1 MIHVLLDGGIAQ
13 LTLDSRKGNM
23 LSKEDI
29 VMFAEYISGAAKD
42 PDVSGL
48 LLTGAGAA
56 FCTGLDIDPTAGS
69 PEYVEEVFRLFDAL
83 LLQLFVFPKP
93 VVAAVNGHSIGGGL
107 LLQSAADRVVAADH
121 PRIKLGLPEV
131 KLGITIDRVMYELL
145 AFNAVSPK
153 TLASMLLG
161 GAYYTPGQ
169 ALTLGFVD
177 ELTSGDSLMATARAQ
192 IAELISLPAAAYS
205 ETKELVKR
213 TAAQRMVL

>member
-1 MIHVLLDGGIAQ
+1 MIRVHLENGIMEV
-13 LTLDSRKGNM
+13 TLDSRKGNM

-29 VMFAEYISGAAKD
+29 VMLAEHISAAAED
-42 PDVSGL
+42 QGVSGL

-56 FCTGLDIDPTAGS
+56 FCTGLDIDPTAGN
-69 PEYVEEVFRLFDAL
+69 PEYVEEVFRLFDGL

-131 KLGITIDRVMYELL
+131 KLGIAIDKVMYELL
-145 AFNAVSPK
+145 AFNAASPK

-169 ALTLGFVD
+169 AVALGFID

-192 IAELISLPAAAYS
+192 MAELASLPAAAYR

-213 TAAQRMVL
+213 TTAQRMML